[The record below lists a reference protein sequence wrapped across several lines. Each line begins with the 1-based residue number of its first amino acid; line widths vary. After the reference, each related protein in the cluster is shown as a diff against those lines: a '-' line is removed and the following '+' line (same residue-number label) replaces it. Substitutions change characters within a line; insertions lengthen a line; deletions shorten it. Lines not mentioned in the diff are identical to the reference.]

1 MIAQMQNI
9 ATKSMLL
16 LLFCFINCNKIFSQ
30 NNSAQKWQTLFEK
43 PFDKENI
50 ATQILWDSAKNL
62 PKENVHNI
70 IETLASSKANSS
82 DVGFIK
88 MQILKL
94 RYAQINSGYYEKE
107 YWRVLAE
114 TALHLSSIAED
125 NYLLQTTCNLLGNIH
140 LQDGRSDTAIFY
152 LMKAISLAEEL
163 GYKQEIIANDKIAA
177 STALYQNKNYK
188 ECIAFCKTAIDIEKE
203 FPRQTGVTAYNNLG
217 LSYLKLNDTD
227 SALFCFNKALAFCR
241 RIQWGVWIGI
251 ISGNIGDALYAKG
264 KVAAAMPYWQIDYD
278 SSMKYNEQKNAGL
291 TLAFMSQYEFD
302 NGQQQKALSQLQWAQ
317 TTNAGDAVNLLRIYY
332 IKAYCFRKIG
342 SHDSADYFFK
352 MHYALNDSLNQAVF
366 KSNYNTVQMRLN
378 FEKNEHDFKII
389 KSQRQAEI
397 NKRNLLLGAILGLLT
412 LGILLYNRQRLKIK
426 LALQQK
432 EIAQAEKKSAKE
444 QLQIFTDILLEKNEQ
459 IENLNASLQ
468 KQNTINTDELIHQTL
483 LTDYNWNRFKDLFEK
498 TYPQFFT
505 TLKNAAPNITAAEM
519 RLAALIKLNLDNKQ
533 MASMQGIS
541 VSSLRGYKTRLRQ
554 KLNISAEM
562 DLEGLIKN
570 F

>member
-1 MIAQMQNI
+1 MQKIAI
-9 ATKSMLL
+9 KFILL
-16 LLFCFINCNKIFSQ
+16 LLCFINCNKIFSQ
-30 NNSAQKWQTLFEK
+30 NATAQKWQTLFEK
-43 PFDKENI
+43 KFDKENT

-88 MQILKL
+88 IQILKL
-94 RYAQINSGYYEKE
+94 RYTQINLGYYEKE
-107 YWRVLAE
+107 YWRVIGE
-114 TALHLSSIAED
+114 TALKLSSIAED
-125 NYLLQTTCNLLGNIH
+125 NYLLQTTLNILGNIH

-152 LMKAISLAEEL
+152 LMKAISIEEEL
-163 GYKQEIIANDKIAA
+163 GYKKEIIVNDKIAA
-177 STALYQNKNYK
+177 STALCQNKNYK
-188 ECIAFCKTAIDIEKE
+188 ECIAFCKTDIDIEKQ
-203 FPRQTGVTAYNNLG
+203 FSHHSFVTAYNNIG
-217 LSYLKLNDTD
+217 LSYLKLGNAD
-227 SALFCFNKALAFCR
+227 SALFYFDKALSFCKQ
-241 RIQWGVWIGI
+241 IKWGVWIGI
-251 ISGNIGDALYAKG
+251 ISGNIGDVLHTQG
-264 KVAAAMPYWQIDYD
+264 KDAAAMPYWQTDYD
-278 SSMKYNEQKNAGL
+278 SSMKYDEQKNAGL
-291 TLAFMSQYEFD
+291 TLAFMSQHEFE
-302 NGQQQKALSQLQWAQ
+302 NGQQQKALTQLQWAE
-317 TTNAGDAVNLLRIYY
+317 TINTDDVTNLVRIYD
-332 IKAYCFRKIG
+332 IKANCYRKMG

-352 MHYALNDSLNQAVF
+352 MHYALNDSINQAVN
-366 KSNYNTVQMRLN
+366 KSNFNTIQMRLN

-397 NKRNLLLGAILGLLT
+397 NERNLLLVAILALLT
-412 LGILLYNRQRLKIK
+412 LGLLLFNRQRLKIK

-483 LTDYNWNRFKDLFEK
+483 LTDYDWNRFKDLFEK
-498 TYPQFFT
+498 TYPHFFT
-505 TLKNAAPNITAAEM
+505 TLKNAATNITQAEM

-554 KLNISAEM
+554 KLNISAEI
-562 DLEGLIKN
+562 DLEELIKGL
-570 F
+570 